1 MVNQFK
7 GLPHLIGAI
16 TNIDGKA
23 IERSLKSIKA
33 ELLKRQTLF
42 AEADV
47 NHIDKYIKAY
57 KEGKVKT
64 ALPHL
69 VIIVDEFAEL
79 KAEQPEFMKELISA
93 ARIGRS
99 LGVHLILATQKPAG
113 QVNDQIWSNSKFKL
127 CLKVQ
132 TQEDSNEVLKSP
144 LAAEIR
150 EPGRAYLQVGNN
162 EIFELLQ
169 SGFSGS
175 PEKSDQGNQKAF
187 DIYSLDFKG
196 NRSLVYRQRPKKTE
210 SSRTQLEVIVDY
222 VHDYCES
229 AKIQKLPDICLPGLS
244 TSIGFDNERYGC
256 TKNLEMSVSIGIYD
270 DPDHQLQS
278 QAVVDIGDS
287 NVLIIGSSQYG
298 KTNLLETIVRGL
310 AENYSPKEV
319 NIYIIDF
326 ASMVLKNLE
335 KLAHVGGVVC
345 PADDEKLKNLLK
357 YLTDQ
362 INYRREAMLSVG
374 VSSFTSYKEA
384 GYKEF
389 PQIILM
395 IDNFTML
402 KDLYLQDNDMLLN
415 LCREGTSTGISIVIA
430 NAQTSGLGYKY
441 MANFATRISMFC
453 NEPSEYASVF
463 GACRMR
469 PDETPGRC
477 LVEVEK
483 TIYECQTFLAFEGER
498 EIERI
503 QNMQKFVGEM
513 NERYSKMRAVPIP
526 EIPQLLGE
534 KYVFDRFK
542 GSYDTVKQIIGIGYE
557 TVSPIVYEIPKNNLL
572 AVCGG
577 ENTGKA
583 NFLKYILHSMQRT
596 HSDIELFIFDN
607 YKKKLDSF
615 RTDSTVYD
623 VTGEQCKDTLINLDV
638 YLQNKY
644 QSLIAGDELDQAWKV
659 LLINNEDAFQSI
671 SGDKVALSAFMNIVG
686 KYKMLN
692 MFVLLGNVPN
702 AQVVY
707 GAPEIYKI
715 VKEGRNI
722 IFFDNLENM
731 KLVDVSL
738 TIVRHNK
745 KKIETGDAFYICGNE
760 CLKIK
765 TPLAIQ

>member
-1 MVNQFK
+1 M
-7 GLPHLIGAI
+7 
-16 TNIDGKA
+16 
-23 IERSLKSIKA
+23 
-33 ELLKRQTLF
+33 
-42 AEADV
+42 
-47 NHIDKYIKAY
+47 
-57 KEGKVKT
+57 
-64 ALPHL
+64 
-69 VIIVDEFAEL
+69 

-659 LLINNEDAFQSI
+659 LLINNEDAIQSI

>member
-1 MVNQFK
+1 M
-7 GLPHLIGAI
+7 
-16 TNIDGKA
+16 
-23 IERSLKSIKA
+23 
-33 ELLKRQTLF
+33 
-42 AEADV
+42 
-47 NHIDKYIKAY
+47 
-57 KEGKVKT
+57 
-64 ALPHL
+64 
-69 VIIVDEFAEL
+69 
-79 KAEQPEFMKELISA
+79 
-93 ARIGRS
+93 
-99 LGVHLILATQKPAG
+99 
-113 QVNDQIWSNSKFKL
+113 
-127 CLKVQ
+127 
-132 TQEDSNEVLKSP
+132 
-144 LAAEIR
+144 
-150 EPGRAYLQVGNN
+150 
-162 EIFELLQ
+162 
-169 SGFSGS
+169 
-175 PEKSDQGNQKAF
+175 
-187 DIYSLDFKG
+187 
-196 NRSLVYRQRPKKTE
+196 
-210 SSRTQLEVIVDY
+210 
-222 VHDYCES
+222 
-229 AKIQKLPDICLPGLS
+229 
-244 TSIGFDNERYGC
+244 
-256 TKNLEMSVSIGIYD
+256 
-270 DPDHQLQS
+270 
-278 QAVVDIGDS
+278 
-287 NVLIIGSSQYG
+287 IIGSSQYG